1 MAWNKVKVSVDGESI
16 SAMLKHD
23 ESELEISNVLEV
35 GDSIKVGKKNFDVL
49 STTINHTDNLLNIK
63 LANASPVKGAKNGKS
78 PKGRDWYKF
87 KW

>member
-1 MAWNKVKVSVDGESI
+1 MAWNKVKVSVDGENI
-16 SAMLKHD
+16 PAMLKHD

-49 STTINHTDNLLNIK
+49 STTINHIDNLLNIK
-63 LANASPVKGAKNGKS
+63 LAVASPVKGAKNGKS
-78 PKGRDWYKF
+78 PKGRDWYKI